1 MKTFIIENDEK
12 ERIKFLYESKGIVLN
27 EDSIWGGLGRVARK
41 LMGQSEDDIARVL
54 KTSEVAITKSLD
66 DIILSAVKSKNI
78 TVADDIQE
86 KIMHYFNPSGT
97 QEGAVAAQQEVK
109 NFLNGYAKSK
119 GKSNWKMV
127 RDEISGVQP
136 QPKPQPQNKPTN
148 DDFVQVRQNPIGGL
162 AGNKLS
168 GNRVSNGSWVG
179 DALNKIDASNIT
191 NWGGSMDEYNKII
204 AKAIKTN
211 DYQYVSSRGFEKFG
225 IIDFRKFLQNNIAKV
240 NEVDPLTGRW
250 SVNFK

>member
-54 KTSEVAITKSLD
+54 KTTEVAITKSLD

-78 TVADDIQE
+78 AVADDIQV
-86 KIMHYFNPSGT
+86 KMMHYFNPSGT

-148 DDFVQVRQNPIGGL
+148 DDFVQVRQNPSGGL

-168 GNRVSNGSWVG
+168 GRKVANNSFINVMDDIDTSKI
-179 DALNKIDASNIT
+179 LNFH
-191 NWGGSMDEYNKII
+191 GSMDNYNKVI
-204 AKAIKTN
+204 AKAIKTGE
-211 DYQYVSSRGFEKFG
+211 YKYVSSGGFEKFG
-225 IIDFRKFLQNNIAKV
+225 ILDFRKFLQNNIDKI

-250 SVNFK
+250 NVIFK